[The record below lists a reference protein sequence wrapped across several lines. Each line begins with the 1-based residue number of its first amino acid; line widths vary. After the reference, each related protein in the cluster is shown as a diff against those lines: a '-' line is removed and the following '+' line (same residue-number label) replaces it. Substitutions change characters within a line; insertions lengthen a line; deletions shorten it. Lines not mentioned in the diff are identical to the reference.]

1 LFNNILNLLFIS
13 GPGGRMLRSLFN
25 RLFPDHEWEDR
36 ANGEMRVCRICG
48 REDELDL
55 GGGMSGSQWVNIAPG
70 RKEAHGIA
78 PELIVSTA
86 RQIPH
91 DDDQPIDVL
100 AAS

>member
-1 LFNNILNLLFIS
+1 
-13 GPGGRMLRSLFN
+13 
-25 RLFPDHEWEDR
+25 
-36 ANGEMRVCRICG
+36 
-48 REDELDL
+48 
-55 GGGMSGSQWVNIAPG
+55 VNIAPG